1 MGGGQIQVD
10 IGDVDD
16 PVDPKLQIEDLCKPK
31 CDLKSSMEQHERREQ
46 DSTAATTDAMDVDGQ
61 QQHGMIADK
70 LKDAA
75 RSTQPKTKE
84 EEILR
89 EKLKD
94 AIKIKYAQADE
105 IRALR
110 ERVQELENK
119 LLS

>member
-1 MGGGQIQVD
+1 
-10 IGDVDD
+10 
-16 PVDPKLQIEDLCKPK
+16 
-31 CDLKSSMEQHERREQ
+31 MEQHERQEQ

-94 AIKIKYAQADE
+94 AIKIKLGQRSLPGMTRSLMSSAA
-105 IRALR
+105 
-110 ERVQELENK
+110 RVGEQTTVMKRRIVNSKKYLC
-119 LLS
+119 SSA

>member
-1 MGGGQIQVD
+1 
-10 IGDVDD
+10 
-16 PVDPKLQIEDLCKPK
+16 
-31 CDLKSSMEQHERREQ
+31 MEQHERQEQ
-46 DSTAATTDAMDVDGQ
+46 DSTAATTDAMDVDGL

-75 RSTQPKTKE
+75 KSTQPKTKE

-119 LLS
+119 LLSWREE